1 MIVYD
6 KKNNVMRGVR
16 AAIFDLDGTLFDSIS
31 VWERIDVDY
40 LKKRGLAPSDEY
52 RKAIAAL
59 GNLETARFSVEYFK
73 LNEQPET
80 LAAEWTAMAIRAY
93 SETVPLLQGSAE
105 YLRDCAARG
114 IRIFAVTSL
123 DKTLAVPCLKNNG
136 IFGFFDG
143 IITADEAGMNKSSPQ
158 MYAYAALRA
167 DENAGDCI
175 VFDDVAA
182 ALRAAKAAGMTTVAI
197 TGADGRAF
205 DDNCVDCFA
214 VNLACAPEL
223 EKDV

>member
-73 LNEQPET
+73 LN
-80 LAAEWTAMAIRAY
+80 
-93 SETVPLLQGSAE
+93 
-105 YLRDCAARG
+105 
-114 IRIFAVTSL
+114 
-123 DKTLAVPCLKNNG
+123 
-136 IFGFFDG
+136 
-143 IITADEAGMNKSSPQ
+143 
-158 MYAYAALRA
+158 
-167 DENAGDCI
+167 
-175 VFDDVAA
+175 
-182 ALRAAKAAGMTTVAI
+182 
-197 TGADGRAF
+197 
-205 DDNCVDCFA
+205 
-214 VNLACAPEL
+214 
-223 EKDV
+223 